1 MKNFFIKNRINIII
15 IFIYLILPWIFFRD
29 SFQIN
34 SVVFSNGDPNLIA
47 LPMRQLVMDSIKNL
61 DPPFWN
67 RYIFSGFPLF
77 ANPQAS
83 LFYPIVFILDLIF
96 PLTVSYN
103 LSILLHYSLFGI
115 FLFLFL
121 NEYKLNKIASF
132 TAGLI
137 FMFSGFIVAHK
148 GQPWMLYA
156 MVWCPLILLFLEK
169 FRKTRRFEFVLIA
182 SVFYSFSFFGGSAH
196 LFLYSSIVIFLFIIY
211 YSFIYQTKNY
221 YFLLAGLI
229 FIFGILLVSIQFI
242 PTFELM
248 RNSVRN
254 TIEYGYFTSFS
265 YDLRLIPTLFFP
277 FLYGSGPSGIPYFGP
292 GTFGEVVAYFGIS
305 TMPFVIFGL
314 FDKNKH
320 KYFWIFVLIFSF
332 LLVLGRNTP
341 LYKLM
346 YEIPLYNKF
355 RIPTK
360 NWFEFGLAFS
370 ILAGFGLNYFIEFTA
385 KKIKKSIV
393 TSIVFLGS
401 AAGIFIIVSY
411 FLSKGDN
418 ASMLNRLGLGPEQIQ
433 LFIKSLR
440 ITNQTI
446 FIPLILLAATIIF
459 LIISLFKKNKV
470 IYILFVVLIFFD
482 LFTIRNYTEGSIS
495 KDYIYKDIKNSS
507 SLKLLNSQNEN
518 FRIYP
523 YVDFRP
529 EGYWIFPNS
538 STHYHLDIISGY
550 DPLALSNYNYLTGL
564 GFFIQ
569 KSDVERLLKNNNV
582 LSILNNKYIFYF
594 KPSDDEQFLSEINV
608 NADYKIVYEDNGTI
622 ILENPNFVPRFNF
635 VNRIVGVSDIEDAR
649 KILWEEQSSSG
660 KVSFDPNLT
669 ALVENPDFVKSEF
682 NKRGAN
688 LEIVEYKNN
697 KVVLKTESPE
707 DSYLIFSDTYY
718 PGWKAY
724 IDKNETKIYKTD
736 GILKGIY
743 IPAGEHEITFSFLPG
758 NFWLGVSITIFS
770 YISLIIAA
778 VILFF
783 KKKINRFRIKNC
795 HSGR

>member
-15 IFIYLILPWIFFRD
+15 VFIYLILPWIFFRD

-34 SVVFSNGDPNLIA
+34 SVIFSNGDPNLIA
-47 LPMRQLVMDSIKNL
+47 LPMRQLVMDSIRNL
-61 DPPFWN
+61 EFPFWN

-83 LFYPIVFILDLIF
+83 IFYPVVFILDLIF

-132 TAGLI
+132 TAGII

-169 FRKTRRFEFVLIA
+169 FRKTRRFEFILIA

-196 LFLYSSIVIFLFIIY
+196 LFLYSSIIIFLFIIY
-211 YSFIYQTKNY
+211 YSFIYQRRNY
-221 YFLLAGLI
+221 YFLLSGLI

-248 RNSVRN
+248 KNSVRN
-254 TIEYGYFTSFS
+254 TIDYGYFTSFS
-265 YDLRLIPTLFFP
+265 YDIRLIPTLFFP
-277 FLYGSGPSGIPYFGP
+277 FLYGSGPSGVTYFGP

-305 TMPFVIFGL
+305 TIPIVIFGL

-332 LLVLGRNTP
+332 LLVLGGSTP

-370 ILAGFGLNYFIEFTA
+370 ILAGFGLNYFIELVN
-385 KKIKKSIV
+385 KKIKKSIIV
-393 TSIVFLGS
+393 SMVFLGS
-401 AAGIFIIVSY
+401 VAGILIIVSY

-418 ASMLNRLGLGPEQIQ
+418 ASILNKLGLGPEQIQ

-440 ITNQTI
+440 ITNQSI
-446 FIPLILLAATIIF
+446 FIPLILITVTIIL

-470 IYILFVVLIFFD
+470 TYILFVVLIFFD
-482 LFTIRNYTEGSIS
+482 LFTIRDYTEGSIK
-495 KDYIYKDIKNSS
+495 KDYIYKDIKNIT
-507 SLKLLNSQNEN
+507 SLKLLNFQEED

-523 YVDFRP
+523 YVDLRP

-538 STHYHLDIISGY
+538 STHYKLDIISGY
-550 DPLALSNYNYLTGL
+550 DPLALSNYNYISGL

-569 KSDVERLLKNNNV
+569 KSDVENLLKNNNV

-594 KPSDDEQFLSEINV
+594 KPTDTRQFLKDINIKTE
-608 NADYKIVYEDNGTI
+608 YKIVFEGNGAI
-622 ILENPNFVPRFNF
+622 ILENNNFTPRFNF
-635 VNRIVGVSDIEDAR
+635 VSRIVGVSNIEEAR
-649 KILWEEQSSSG
+649 KILWEESSSNNN
-660 KVSFDPNLT
+660 VIFNPIS
-669 ALVENPDFVKSEF
+669 AAIVENPDFAKSEF
-682 NKRGAN
+682 NKMGN
-688 LEIVEYKNN
+688 KLDIIEYKNS
-697 KVVLKTESPE
+697 KVVLKTKSPE
-707 DSYLIFSDTYY
+707 DSYLVFSDTYY

-724 IDKNETKIYKTD
+724 IDNNETKIYKTD

-743 IPAGEHEITFSFLPG
+743 VPAGDHEIIFSFLPT
-758 NFWLGVSITIFS
+758 NFWLGVSVTIFS
-770 YISLIIAA
+770 YVSLIIAT
-778 VILFF
+778 VILFSRKRF
-783 KKKINRFRIKNC
+783 LKK
-795 HSGR
+795 